1 MTDAW
6 IAALS
11 ATPLAFAAGALL
23 GAFYFG
29 GLWWT
34 VARGLRSAHPAPLF
48 VASLLVRSAV
58 VVAGFLWVSG
68 GAWPRLVACAAG
80 FLGAR
85 LAVTRLTRG
94 AEVSRAP

>member
-1 MTDAW
+1 M
-6 IAALS
+6 AAS
-11 ATPLAFAAGALL
+11 ETAEGPRGGGQAQ
-23 GAFYFG
+23 AFY
-29 GLWWT
+29 GLALA
-34 VARGLRSAHPAPLF
+34 VLIGF
-48 VASLLVRSAV
+48 VAYIGRGVIIPF